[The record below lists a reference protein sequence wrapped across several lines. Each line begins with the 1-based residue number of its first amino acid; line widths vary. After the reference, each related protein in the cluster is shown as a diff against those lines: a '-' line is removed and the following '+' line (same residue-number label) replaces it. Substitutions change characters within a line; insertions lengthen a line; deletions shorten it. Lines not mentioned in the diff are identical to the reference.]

1 MKKRVLSAMLVAA
14 MAMTA
19 MPSQT
24 FAEGALDAVQQ
35 TGKLSYEGYKEVW
48 HDEFDGD
55 SLNRTDWNVETH
67 EKGWVNNELQEYV
80 DSDENIQVKG
90 GQLIINPVKKVTKT
104 ENKDAGNLLKN
115 SDFSEEME
123 GWTQTIAN
131 WGGADGSADAS
142 AKTADGSIIYSIK
155 NAGTQDW
162 NVQLKQ
168 QNISLQNGHKYKVS
182 FKAKSTATRKFKTGV
197 MSASYEWYGGCE
209 PELEENKEQEISFEF
224 TMTKDTPADFYISL
238 GKYADDKG
246 EYTKDTPASDVTISA
261 IKFVDMNATDGD
273 NNSTKEAVSY
283 TSGRISTQNK
293 QTFTYGRFE
302 CRAKVPKGQGY
313 LPAFWLMANDENV
326 YGQWPR
332 CGEIDCME
340 VMGQETNKAYGT
352 IHYGNPHSE
361 SQKTYTLPDGDDFS
375 KNFHTFTCD
384 WEPGKITWYVDGV
397 KYHEESDWHSTTVG
411 QGTLTYPAPF
421 DQPFYII
428 LNLAVG
434 GSWVGNPNDKTS
446 FENNPYVI
454 DYVRVYQKDSYN
466 EDVKRDRKSVV

>member
-19 MPSQT
+19 IPSQT
-24 FAEGALDAVQQ
+24 FAEGALDAAQQ
-35 TGKLSYEGYKEVW
+35 TGRLSYDGYKKVW
-48 HDEFDGD
+48 SDEFDGN
-55 SLNRTDWNVETH
+55 SLNRADWNVETH

-80 DSDENIQVKG
+80 DSDENIQVKDG
-90 GQLIINPVKKVTKT
+90 KLVINPVKKVTET

-115 SDFSEEME
+115 SDFSEGME
-123 GWTQTIAN
+123 DWTQTIAN
-131 WGGADGSADAS
+131 WGGADGTADAS
-142 AKTADGSIIYSIK
+142 EKIADGSITYSIK

-168 QNISLQNGHKYKVS
+168 TDISLQNGHTYKVS
-182 FKAKSTATRKFKTGV
+182 FKVKSTAARKFKTGV

-209 PELEENKEQEISFEF
+209 PELEEDKEREISFEF

-238 GKYADDKG
+238 GKYVDDKG
-246 EYTKDTPASDVTISA
+246 EYTKDTPASDVTIST

-273 NNSTKEAVSY
+273 TSSTKEVASY

-361 SQKTYTLPDGDDFS
+361 SQ
-375 KNFHTFTCD
+375 
-384 WEPGKITWYVDGV
+384 
-397 KYHEESDWHSTTVG
+397 
-411 QGTLTYPAPF
+411 GT
-421 DQPFYII
+421 
-428 LNLAVG
+428 
-434 GSWVGNPNDKTS
+434 
-446 FENNPYVI
+446 
-454 DYVRVYQKDSYN
+454 
-466 EDVKRDRKSVV
+466 